1 MVILLILLALVL
13 FAAAVSGNV
22 AMAVVLLIY
31 VIQDMRKG
39 RKD

>member
-39 RKD
+39 RKE